1 MVLVGPRKMEMRE
14 FDIPKIGL
22 DEGLLKVVMTGV
34 CATDPKFYK
43 VGFNAPL
50 ILGHEM
56 FGHVA
61 EIGEVASER
70 WGVKKGDHVVL
81 DVNVRCGFCP
91 NCVAG
96 NSKFCSN
103 QRAYGTGTNSLVP
116 PHIWGAYGQY
126 MYIAPNSVVHKLSDD
141 VSPEAAVLIN
151 AVLANGIQWMRIKG
165 GASIQNAVVIQ
176 GAGPQGL
183 AATIAAKEAGAAPII
198 ITGMLPDDESRFA
211 LAKEFGAD
219 YTIDVRKE
227 DVVKKVKDI
236 TGGRMADV
244 VLDVTGSADGIVTSI
259 DLIKK
264 QGTLVC
270 ASILAATVDG
280 KDATAPIPIE
290 RIVHNEVRFQGVFTS
305 GGEATIAAIKLV
317 ESGKYPIEKM
327 VTHKYP
333 LEKAEEA
340 IHAVAREVPGVLP
353 IKAVIEL

>member
-1 MVLVGPRKMEMRE
+1 MEMRE
-14 FDIPKIGL
+14 FDIPKIGP

-259 DLIKK
+259 DLVKK